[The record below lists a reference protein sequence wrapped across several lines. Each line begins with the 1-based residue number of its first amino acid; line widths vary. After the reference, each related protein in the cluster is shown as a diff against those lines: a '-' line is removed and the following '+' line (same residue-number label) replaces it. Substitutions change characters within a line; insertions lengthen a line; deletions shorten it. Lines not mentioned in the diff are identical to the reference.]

1 MADEN
6 KKNLKRSEM
15 KKYEIDINEKMINDE
30 NNKSDDN
37 NKSNIT
43 INNNNNDNDE
53 NNSESLHKDAEISD
67 YELLFSMM

>member
-15 KKYEIDINEKMINDE
+15 EKYEININEKMINDD
-30 NNKSDDN
+30 NNTSDDN

-43 INNNNNDNDE
+43 INNINDNDD
-53 NNSESLHKDAEISD
+53 NNTESLHKDLEMSD
-67 YELLFSMM
+67 YELWFSMM